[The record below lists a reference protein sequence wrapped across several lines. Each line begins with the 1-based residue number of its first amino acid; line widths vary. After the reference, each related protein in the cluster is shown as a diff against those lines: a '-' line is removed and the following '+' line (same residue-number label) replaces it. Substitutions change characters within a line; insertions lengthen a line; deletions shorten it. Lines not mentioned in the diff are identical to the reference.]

1 MSFLSMIQQAA
12 AGGVGGGCGGGK
24 IPVVCIIQRAASVV
38 SCDHRDHSLGT
49 TDNMFSCVF
58 S

>member
-12 AGGVGGGCGGGK
+12 GGCSGGK
-24 IPVVCIIQRAASVV
+24 IPLAWFTQRAVSVI
-38 SCDHRDHSLGT
+38 SCDIAAWEPQR
-49 TDNMFSCVF
+49 NMFAVF